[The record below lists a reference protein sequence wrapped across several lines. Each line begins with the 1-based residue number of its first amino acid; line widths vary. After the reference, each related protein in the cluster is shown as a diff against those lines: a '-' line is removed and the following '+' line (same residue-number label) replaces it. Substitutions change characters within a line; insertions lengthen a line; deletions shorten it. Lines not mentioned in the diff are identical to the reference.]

1 MKQLNLVMA
10 QLNFLVGDIEGNA
23 DKVIANALHAE
34 KEFNADLVIFPE
46 LCLTGYPPEDLLLRP
61 GLYLRLNAA
70 LRKIQDAVKKT
81 SIIIGYPSQT
91 TDGVYNSG
99 TLIEGGQII
108 STHYKEFL
116 PNYSVFDEKRY
127 FKPGC
132 SPTVT
137 SIKGIPVAITVCED
151 LWFDLP
157 ILQAAKA
164 GAQLAIS
171 INASPFDHNKA
182 LLRYETIS
190 KRAKEGNMPIVYV
203 NMVGGQD
210 ELVFDG
216 GSMLLNQ
223 QGEICQ
229 SAGFFDEKLCPIT
242 LEVIDHKIKAPVAKL
257 IKIPDEEE
265 RVYKALVLG
274 VRDYIEKNKFP
285 GAIVGMSGGVDS
297 ALTLAIAV
305 DAIGKER
312 VEGILMPSRF
322 TSELS
327 NNAAK
332 QQAET
337 MGVNYR
343 IISIEPIFS
352 AFLKMLE
359 PEFGNLPKDTTEE
372 NLQARCRGTLLMAL
386 SNKFGKI
393 VLATGNKSEM
403 AVGYSTL
410 YGDMVG
416 GFCVLKDIPKTL
428 VYRLANYR
436 NKISP
441 VIPQEVIQRPPSA
454 ELAPNQKDQDT
465 LPPYPL
471 LDKILEKYIEQD
483 QSYFQIVEAGFDSEM
498 VKRVIKMVDRNEYKR
513 RQAPIGV
520 KITVRAFGRDRR
532 YPVTSGYAQFLDSKI

>member
-332 QQAET
+332 QQAKT

-441 VIPQEVIQRPPSA
+441 VIPEEVIQRQPSA

>member
-297 ALTLAIAV
+297 SLTLAIAV

-332 QQAET
+332 QQAKT

-441 VIPQEVIQRPPSA
+441 VIPEEVIQRQPSA